1 MVARNVSDYLTDDDI
16 IATPEKTILNRPEYV
31 GVVAGAQY
39 NLETGDVT
47 EYALVVLQDGEACLF
62 EMSTDDLRCLGKQ
75 ITGLIG
81 D

>member
-1 MVARNVSDYLTDDDI
+1 VSDYLTDDDI

-31 GVVAGAQY
+31 GLVSAVCTVR
-39 NLETGDVT
+39 LEAGDVT

-62 EMSTDDLRCLGKQ
+62 EMSTEDFRCLGKQ
-75 ITGLIG
+75 ITRLIG